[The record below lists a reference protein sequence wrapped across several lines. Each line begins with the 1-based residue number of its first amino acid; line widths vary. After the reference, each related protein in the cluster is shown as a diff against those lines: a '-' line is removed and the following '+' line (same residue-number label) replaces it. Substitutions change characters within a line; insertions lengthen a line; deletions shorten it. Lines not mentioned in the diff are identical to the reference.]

1 MSHKKKRLI
10 YILVIIVFLFLGF
23 SGFRILKT
31 HKNTIKKTRPE
42 VLAPMVKTVTVKA
55 GKQSISISGEG
66 TVRPLNEI
74 SLVPQVGGKIQYVAP
89 FLVNGG
95 AFKKDDTLLRIEP
108 IDYELAVTL
117 AKAKVKSSESL
128 LQLAEQ
134 QTEAAKEEWRTHY
147 ADGTNQS
154 APPPPLVAK
163 EPQLS
168 AAKAKLEAD
177 NADLN
182 KALLSLERTELKA
195 PFNGRVS
202 HENVDI
208 GQYVSPGQS
217 LATLYST
224 DAAEIVLPLEEED
237 LAWFHVPGFTSDNS
251 PVSSATVMARIA
263 GQTLSWR
270 GEVVRAEGK
279 LDARTRMINVVV
291 RVNKPYA
298 KKPPL
303 ALGLFVTVRIEGRTL
318 PHAALIPRSA
328 LRQGNMVWVVDKNNR
343 LHFRKVEVARFQGDN
358 IIINS
363 GLEGGESVVV
373 TLLRVVTDGMVVRD
387 ASLNEGDRS

>member
-42 VLAPMVKTVTVKA
+42 ILAPMVKTVTVKA

-74 SLVPQVGGKIQYVAP
+74 SLVPQVSGKLQYVAP
-89 FLVNGG
+89 FFVNGG
-95 AFKKDDTLLRIEP
+95 AFKKGDTLLRIEP
-108 IDYELAVTL
+108 IDYELTVTL
-117 AKAKVKSSESL
+117 AKAKVKSSESR

-147 ADGTNQS
+147 ADGKNQS
-154 APPPPLVAK
+154 TPPPPLVAK

-208 GQYVSPGQS
+208 GQYVSPGQN

-224 DAAEIVLPLEEED
+224 DAVEIVLPLEEED

-251 PVSSATVMARIA
+251 PVSSATVMARLA
-263 GQTLSWR
+263 GQALSWQ

-279 LDARTRMINVVV
+279 LDERTRMINVVV

-303 ALGLFVTVRIEGRTL
+303 ALGLFVTVRIEGCTL

-343 LHFRKVEVARFQGDN
+343 LHFRKVE
-358 IIINS
+358 
-363 GLEGGESVVV
+363 
-373 TLLRVVTDGMVVRD
+373 
-387 ASLNEGDRS
+387 

>member
-1 MSHKKKRLI
+1 MSRKKKRWI
-10 YILVIIVFLFLGF
+10 YILLVIVFLLVGF
-23 SGFRILKT
+23 SGFRFLKS
-31 HKNTIKKTRPE
+31 HKNNIKKTRPE
-42 VLAPMVKTVTVKA
+42 VLAPMVKTVTVNA

-74 SLVPQVGGKIQYVAP
+74 SLVPQVGGKIQYAAP

-95 AFKKDDTLLRIEP
+95 AFKKDDALLRIEP

-134 QTEAAKEEWRTHY
+134 QTEAAREEWRIHY
-147 ADGTNQS
+147 TEGSNQGT
-154 APPPPLVAK
+154 PPPSLVAK
-163 EPQLS
+163 EPQLA

-177 NADLN
+177 KADLN
-182 KALLSLERTELKA
+182 KAILNLERTELKA

-208 GQYVSPGQS
+208 GQYVSHGQA

-224 DAAEIVLPLEEED
+224 DAVEIVVPLEEED
-237 LAWFHVPGFTSDNS
+237 LSWFHVPGFTSGNS
-251 PVSSATVMARIA
+251 PGSSATVMARIA
-263 GQTLSWR
+263 GQALSWP

-279 LDARTRMINVVV
+279 LDERTRMINVVV

-303 ALGLFVTVRIEGRTL
+303 ALGLFVTVNIEGRTL
-318 PHAALIPRSA
+318 THAALMPRSA

-343 LHFRKVEVARFQGDN
+343 LNFRKVEIARFQGDN
-358 IIINS
+358 ILIIS

-373 TLLRVVTDGMVVRD
+373 TILKAVTDGMVVRD
-387 ASLNEGDRS
+387 ASLNKGVGS